1 MALSGTITGAY
12 RGYTLQANWTA
23 TQDISGNYSDI
34 TIRHVLVIGSAYSL
48 HISSRSNTCTVDG
61 AAQNYTSPAI
71 NQKGGSVTLGTTTY
85 RVNHNADGSKTCTIS
100 DVFNVNAT
108 IDGSP
113 VSSITAS
120 GSITLDNIPRQATI
134 TSATDFTDTGTPS
147 LVYSNAGGFAADAYL
162 EFAPVGSGTQIMR
175 RNAITGKSGTYTFA
189 LTDAEREMLRA
200 ACTGVSMPVRYVLR
214 TFIDGQEYY
223 SWLDRT
229 MSMSDAAPIL
239 GAVSYKDANA
249 TTVAVTG
256 DNQLIVQRQS
266 DLQVTFDAATGQKG
280 ATITEYAATFAGVTK
295 TASSV
300 VALDLGKVDVSSDM
314 PLTFSVTDSRGLK
327 TSTIINV
334 KAEAWWEPT
343 STVTLARKNNFEPET
358 HITANAWYASL
369 DGKNDVTITAK
380 YRKAGSSDSW
390 ATITLANGVESTV
403 TCERDYAYEWQI
415 TTADKLGSTTQSL
428 TLGRGIPT
436 FFIDTAKSSV
446 GVNCFPTSSGV
457 LQLGENAFL
466 TAQGAYPVGSIYLS
480 VNDTNPATLF
490 GGAWE
495 RISQG
500 RFLLGAGS
508 NAANSTD
515 YWGSYAA
522 GAENFPA
529 GEMGGEVTHT
539 LTVAEMP
546 SHTHPER
553 LEWSNTAGWGVT
565 GTGQGANAVVDQGS
579 VTGSTGGGKPH
590 NNMPPYLVCYMWA
603 RIG

>member
-1 MALSGTITGAY
+1 MALSGTITGVY

-48 HISSRSNTCTVDG
+48 NISSRSNSCTVDG
-61 AAQNYTSPAI
+61 AAQSYNSPAI
-71 NQKGGSVTLGTTTY
+71 NQKGGSVTLGTTTH
-85 RVNHNADGSKTCTIS
+85 RVNHNADGSKSCTVT

-108 IDGSP
+108 IDGSK

-120 GSITLDNIPRQATI
+120 GNITLDNIPRQATI
-134 TSATDFTDTGTPS
+134 TSATDFTDSGTPS
-147 LVYSNAGGFAADAYL
+147 LQYSNAGGFTADAYL

-175 RNAITGKSGTYTFA
+175 RNAITGKSGTYEFV
-189 LTDAEREMLRA
+189 LTDAERETLRA
-200 ACTGVSMPVRYVLR
+200 ACTDVSMPVRYVLR
-214 TFIDGQEYY
+214 TIIGGQEYY
-223 SWLDRT
+223 SWLDHT

-256 DNQLIVQRQS
+256 DDQLIVQRQS
-266 DLQVTFDAATGQKG
+266 DLQVSFGAAAGQKG
-280 ATITEYAATFAGVTK
+280 ATIAEYAATFAGVTK

-300 VALDLGKVDVSSDM
+300 VAIDLGKVDVSSDM
-314 PLTFSVTDSRGLK
+314 PLVFSATDSRGFK
-327 TSTIINV
+327 TSTTLTV
-334 KAEAWWEPT
+334 KVEPWWEPT
-343 STVTLARKNNFEPET
+343 ATVDLQRKNNFEPET
-358 HITANAWYASL
+358 HITATAWYAAL
-369 DGKNDVTITAK
+369 DGKNDVTISAK
-380 YRKAGSSDSW
+380 YRKAGSSDDWSTV
-390 ATITLANGVESTV
+390 ALANGMESTV

-446 GVNCFPTSSGV
+446 GVNCFPASSGV
-457 LQLGENAFL
+457 LQLGESAFL

-480 VNDTNPATLF
+480 VNDTDPATLF
-490 GGAWE
+490 GGTWE

-515 YWGSYAA
+515 YWGSYPA
-522 GAENFPA
+522 GSTNFPA
-529 GEMGGEVTHT
+529 GETSGEARHT
-539 LTVAEMP
+539 LTINEMP
-546 SHTHPER
+546 KHNNGIDNY
-553 LEWSNTAGWGVT
+553 NTSGSATPFFTVQSQAKKGYGGNIQTMYAG
-565 GTGQGANAVVDQGS
+565 GS
-579 VTGSTGGGKPH
+579 QPH
-590 NNMPPYLVCYMWA
+590 NNMPPYLVVYMWKRTA
-603 RIG
+603 

>member
-1 MALSGTITGAY
+1 MALSGTTTSIY

-23 TQDISGNYSDI
+23 VQDISGNYSDI

-71 NQKGGSVTLGTTTY
+71 NQKGGSVTLGTTTH
-85 RVNHNADGSKTCTIS
+85 RVNHNADGSKTCTIN

-108 IDGSP
+108 IDGSQ

-175 RNAITGKSGTYTFA
+175 KGAITGKSGTYTFA
-189 LTDAEREMLRA
+189 LTDAERETLRA

-214 TFIDGQEYY
+214 TFIGGNEYY
-223 SWLDRT
+223 SSLDRA
-229 MSMSDAAPIL
+229 MNMSDAAPIL
-239 GAVSYKDANA
+239 GAVSYADGNA
-249 TTVAVTG
+249 TTAAITG
-256 DNQLIVQRQS
+256 DAKVIVQKQS
-266 DLQVTFDAATGQKG
+266 DLQVTFGAATAQKG
-280 ATITEYAATFAGVTK
+280 ATIAEYSATFAGVTK
-295 TASSV
+295 TAPSV

-314 PLTFSVTDSRGLK
+314 PLTFSATDSRGLK
-327 TSTIINV
+327 TSTTLTV
-334 KAEAWWEPT
+334 KVEPWREPT

-358 HITANAWYASL
+358 HITATAWYASL
-369 DGKNDVTITAK
+369 NAKNDVTITAK
-380 YRKAGSSDSW
+380 YRKAGSSDAW
-390 ATITLANGVESTV
+390 ATVALANGVESTV
-403 TCERDYAYEWQI
+403 TCERDYAYEWEV

-428 TLGRGIPT
+428 ALGRGIPT

-446 GVNCFPTSSGV
+446 GVNCFPASSGV

-480 VNDTNPATLF
+480 VTDTDPATLF
-490 GGAWE
+490 GGTWE

-500 RFLLGAGS
+500 RFLIGAGA
-508 NAANSTD
+508 NVANSTD
-515 YWGSYAA
+515 YWGAYPA
-522 GAENFPA
+522 GKENFPA
-529 GEMGGEVTHT
+529 GEMGGEVEHT
-539 LTVAEMP
+539 LTVGEMP
-546 SHTHPER
+546 SHTHSER
-553 LEWSNTAGWGVT
+553 LEWGNTKAWGLT

-579 VTGSTGGGKPH
+579 ATGATGGGKPH
-590 NNMPPYLVCYMWA
+590 NNMPPYLVVYMWK
-603 RIG
+603 RVS

>member
-61 AAQNYTSPAI
+61 TAQNYTSPAI

-85 RVNHNADGSKTCTIS
+85 RVNHNADGSKSCTVT

-108 IDGSP
+108 IDGSQ

-120 GSITLDNIPRQATI
+120 GNITLDNIPRQATI

-147 LVYSNAGGFAADAYL
+147 LQYSNAGGFTADAYL

-175 RNAITGKSGTYTFA
+175 RNAITGKSGTYTFV
-189 LTDAEREMLRA
+189 LTDAERETLRA

-214 TFIDGQEYY
+214 TFIGGKEYY
-223 SWLDRT
+223 SSLDRT

-239 GAVSYKDANA
+239 GAVSYADGNA
-249 TTVAVTG
+249 TTAAITG
-256 DNQLIVQRQS
+256 DAKVIVQKQS
-266 DLQVTFDAATGQKG
+266 DLQVTFGSATAQKG
-280 ATITEYAATFAGVTK
+280 ATITEYSATFAGVTK
-295 TASSV
+295 TATSV

-314 PLTFSVTDSRGLK
+314 PLVFSVTDSRGLK
-327 TSTIINV
+327 TSTMLTV
-334 KAEAWWEPT
+334 KVEPWWEPT
-343 STVTLARKNNFEPET
+343 STVALARKNNFEPET
-358 HITANAWYASL
+358 HITATAWYASL

-380 YRKAGSSDSW
+380 YRKAGSSDDW
-390 ATITLANGVESTV
+390 ATVALANGVESTV
-403 TCERDYAYEWQI
+403 TCERDYAYEWEV

-446 GVNCFPTSSGV
+446 GVNCFPDSSGV
-457 LQLGENAFL
+457 LQLGDNAFL

-490 GGAWE
+490 GGTWE

-508 NAANSTD
+508 NAANNTN
-515 YWGSYAA
+515 YWGSYPA
-522 GAENFPA
+522 GSTNFPA
-529 GEMGGEVTHT
+529 REMGGEATHT
-539 LTVAEMP
+539 LTVDEMP
-546 SHTHPER
+546 SHTHYER

-565 GTGQGANAVVDQGS
+565 GTGPNANAVVDQGS

-590 NNMPPYLVCYMWA
+590 NNMPPYLVVFMWE
-603 RIG
+603 RVS

>member
-1 MALSGTITGAY
+1 MALSGTITGVY
-12 RGYTLQANWTA
+12 SGYTLQANWTA
-23 TQDISGNYSDI
+23 VQDISGNYSDI
-34 TIRHVLVIGSAYSL
+34 TIHHVLVIGSAYSL
-48 HISSRSNTCTVDG
+48 HISSRSNSCTVDG
-61 AAQNYTSPAI
+61 AAQSYTSPAI

-85 RVNHNADGSKTCTIS
+85 RVNHNADGSKTCTIT

-108 IDGSP
+108 IDGSK
-113 VSSITAS
+113 VASITAS

-147 LVYSNAGGFAADAYL
+147 LQYSNAGGFTADAYL

-175 RNAITGKSGTYTFA
+175 KGAITGKSGTYEFV
-189 LTDAEREMLRA
+189 LTDAERETLRA
-200 ACTGVSMPVRYVLR
+200 ACTGVSMPARYALR
-214 TFIDGQEYY
+214 TFIGGKEYY
-223 SWLDRT
+223 STLDRT

-239 GAVSYKDANA
+239 GSVTYKDANA

-256 DNQLIVQRQS
+256 DDQAIVQRQS
-266 DLQVTFDAATGQKG
+266 DLQVSFGAAIGQKG
-280 ATITEYAATFAGVTK
+280 ATIAEYAATFAGVTK

-300 VALDLGKVDVSSDM
+300 VTLDLGKVDVSSDM
-314 PLTFSVTDSRGLK
+314 PLVFTVTDSRGLK
-327 TSTIINV
+327 TSTTMTV
-334 KAEAWWEPT
+334 KVEPWWDPT
-343 STVTLARKNNFEPET
+343 STVALARKNNFEPET
-358 HITANAWYASL
+358 HITATAWYAAL
-369 DGKNDVTITAK
+369 DGKNEVSISAK
-380 YRKAGSSDSW
+380 YRKAGSSDAWSTV
-390 ATITLANGVESTV
+390 ALANGMESTV

-457 LQLGENAFL
+457 LQLGERAFL

-480 VNDTNPATLF
+480 VNDTDPATLF
-490 GGAWE
+490 GGTWE

-500 RFLLGAGS
+500 RFLLGAGANVS
-508 NAANSTD
+508 NTTD
-515 YWGSYAA
+515 YWGAYPASK
-522 GAENFPA
+522 ENFPA

-539 LTVAEMP
+539 LTVPEMP

-565 GTGQGANAVVDQGS
+565 GTGTGTNAVVDQGS

-590 NNMPPYLVCYMWA
+590 NNMPPYLVCYMWQ
-603 RIG
+603 RVS